1 MRNIFLFMMVTID
14 GYFEGPDHD
23 ISWHNADN
31 EEFAQFANKQLDET
45 DTLVF
50 GHRTYD
56 MMASFWPTAEALKAA
71 SDTATRM
78 NALHKVGFSHTPFEA
93 SWENSETSTDPVAY
107 MTELKQKPGKAIAVL
122 GSSNLCVTLLEHGLL
137 DELRIMVNP
146 AALGVGNSLFAGL
159 KSWQQFNL
167 VGTHSFE
174 SGNVLLRY
182 SRKSS

>member
-23 ISWHNADN
+23 ISWHNAAN
-31 EEFAQFANKQLDET
+31 EEFTQFANKQLDET

-50 GHRTYD
+50 GRRTYD
-56 MMASFWPTAEALKAA
+56 MMADFWPTAEASQVA
-71 SDTATRM
+71 SATATRM
-78 NALHKVGFSHTPFEA
+78 NALHKVAFSRTPFEA

-122 GSSNLCVTLLEHGLL
+122 GSSGLCATLLEHGLL

-146 AALGVGNSLFAGL
+146 VALGKGTSLFAGL
-159 KSWQQFNL
+159 KTRQQFKLESTRN
-167 VGTHSFE
+167 FE

-182 SRKSS
+182 SRNVN